1 MSFNFKEGQTMGGG
15 EQYEIWEYE
24 EGDKLEGLF
33 YGVKHNVGQNDS
45 NIYTIEKDGGEMIDV
60 WGSTVLDGQLSELL
74 IKRNAVSIT
83 YNGKKQGKQGKP
95 YKDFTVIVVALD
107 AKGKQQGGEPVY
119 KLKEED
125 ATTTTEED

>member
-1 MSFNFKEGQTMGGG
+1 MFDFKEGQTMGGG
-15 EQYEIWEYE
+15 EQYDIWEYE

-33 YGVKHNVGQNDS
+33 YGVKHNVGQNGS

-83 YNGKKQGKQGKP
+83 YIGKKQGKQGKP

-107 AKGKQQGGEPVY
+107 SAGEQQEGEPIY
-119 KLKEED
+119 KEKKD
-125 ATTTTEED
+125 ATTPIED